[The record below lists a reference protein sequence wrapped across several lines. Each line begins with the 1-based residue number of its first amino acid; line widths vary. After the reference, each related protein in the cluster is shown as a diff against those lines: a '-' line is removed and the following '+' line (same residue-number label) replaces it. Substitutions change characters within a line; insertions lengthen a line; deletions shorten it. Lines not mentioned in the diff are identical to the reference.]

1 MTVRDTVLRRTTGP
15 YLATVLKLMA
25 RSFNKNTD
33 LRREL
38 YRRHN
43 GTLEPFDTKFQFRTA
58 DGATSLYLSIEGG
71 RMRGG
76 SGLVQAPDL
85 IATFSDYTALRT
97 FLSPFARSDPLN
109 LMLENKLS
117 FEGNMSYLAR
127 LGHLTAVVR
136 NRRWRR
142 TLDSPN
148 GAGDPAER
156 GDSMLGASRVEKRRE
171 TLRCERTPEVAV
183 LDDPYLSRYTIDDFP
198 RLKAMRAE
206 FFAAQGEIC
215 TERPRL
221 ITQYYR
227 EHGFETDAE
236 GRDIDPELRQAGALH
251 HLLVNKEPLIRDR
264 ALLPG
269 TTTTKFPGVVIYPE
283 MSGLNIW
290 AELTTVSK
298 RELNPYRISAADVD
312 LLNQDVFPFWAD
324 RNVREWTRRE
334 WNNARCQQLDE
345 RWVLY
350 FMWKT
355 AAVSH
360 TIPDYPAVLERGLL
374 AIRDD
379 AARLEASAADD
390 RARNYYRAT
399 QIVLDGTLRY
409 VERLAEKAHA
419 LAAAL
424 DAGNPA
430 QAARRDEL
438 LEIARIC
445 RKVPACPAE
454 SLHEA
459 LSVILLVQIALHME
473 NMNAG
478 LSIGRL
484 DAWLQPYFLRDIAAA
499 QTDGEREAVVKRA
512 IELVGSFFLQ
522 CNDHLPLV
530 PSAGIRLFA
539 GSSSD
544 MAMTVG
550 GVDREGNSA
559 VCDMTYVVLKVA
571 EMLTLR
577 DPNLNARYHP
587 KANSLE
593 YLRRLCEV
601 NVITTSTPSIHN
613 DEAVIA
619 TLVNQ
624 GFALEDARDWGATGC
639 VEPTSC
645 GRHIGHTNCMLLN
658 TVAALEMALNDGYH
672 PLVREQIGPHT
683 GNVTDASRFETFDK
697 FLAAYKEQLGYLIG
711 QSVEYNNLLGRAH
724 QYLHPTPL
732 LSSLIQG
739 CLESSRDVIDGGA
752 TYNSSGAALVSVAD
766 VVDSLLAIRQLVYE
780 EKAVDFGTL
789 LRALRDDFAG
799 HEALHARIMKRVPKF
814 GSDAP
819 GTREMAEDIINF
831 IYDEYHSK
839 ENYRGGHYT
848 SGFWSMSNHVVF
860 GALSGALPSGRKRG
874 KAFTPGI
881 TPAASAS
888 PNLLDN
894 IRTVA
899 ALDPL
904 KMPNNIA
911 FNVKLTPAPGEP
923 HAEFVEHATT
933 YAKTYF
939 ELGGMQMQ
947 FNMVTTETLRDA
959 MEHPEDYRN
968 LMVRISGYNAYFVEL
983 NREMQIELIER
994 AEYR

>member
-1 MTVRDTVLRRTTGP
+1 MGVKESLLERTTGP
-15 YLATVLKLMA
+15 YLAAVLKLMA
-25 RSFNKNTD
+25 FTFNRNAGLRSQ
-33 LRREL
+33 L
-38 YRRHN
+38 YRRRN
-43 GTLEPFDTKFQFRTA
+43 GTTEPFDTRYQFRTTN
-58 DGATSLYLSIEGG
+58 GAVNLYLTIEDG
-71 RMRGG
+71 RMRAGAG
-76 SGLVQAPDL
+76 KAQDPHLV
-85 IATFSDYTALRT
+85 ATFSDAFALRS
-97 FLSPFARSDPLN
+97 FLSPFARTDPLN
-109 LMLENKLS
+109 LMIENKLS

-127 LGHLTAVVR
+127 LGHLTAMAR
-136 NRRWRR
+136 NRGWRK
-142 TLDSPN
+142 TLQQGTEGVD
-148 GAGDPAER
+148 AKTQR
-156 GDSMLGASRVEKRRE
+156 GDSMLATSRAEKRWE
-171 TLRCERTPEVAV
+171 TLSCEKTPETAV
-183 LDDPYLSRYTIDDFP
+183 LDDPYLSRYTLDDFP

-206 FFAAQGEIC
+206 FFGARGEIC

-221 ITQYYR
+221 VTEYYR

-236 GRDIDPELRQAGALH
+236 GHEIDPELRQAGALH
-251 HLLVNKEPLIRDR
+251 HVLVNKQPLLRER

-283 MSGLNIW
+283 MSGTTIW
-290 AELTTVSK
+290 PELATVSG
-298 RELNPYRISAADVD
+298 RELNPYRISPEEVD
-312 LLNQDVFPFWAD
+312 LLNQDVFPFWVD
-324 RNVREWTRRE
+324 RNIREWTRRE

-374 AIRDD
+374 AFRED
-379 AARLEASAADD
+379 AARYEAAATDE
-390 RARNYYRAT
+390 RSRNFYQAVQT
-399 QIVLDGTLRY
+399 VIDGVLCY
-409 VERLAEKAHA
+409 AERLAEKVESM
-419 LAAAL
+419 AAEL
-424 DAGNPA
+424 DGDAS
-430 QAARRDEL
+430 QSERRNEF
-438 LEIARIC
+438 LEMARIC
-445 RKVPACPAE
+445 RKVPAGPAE

-459 LSVILLVQIALHME
+459 LSVILLLQIALHME

-478 LSIGRL
+478 LSLGRL
-484 DAWLQPYFLRDIAAA
+484 DAWLQPYFLNDIAKAK
-499 QTDGEREAVVKRA
+499 TDEEREAVVRRA

-530 PSAGIRLFA
+530 PSVGMRLFA

-550 GVDREGNSA
+550 GVDRDGKSA
-559 VCDMTYVVLKVA
+559 VCDMTYVILKVA
-571 EMLTLR
+571 EILTMR
-577 DPNLNARYHP
+577 DPNLNARFHP
-587 KANSLE
+587 KTNSLE

-624 GFALEDARDWGATGC
+624 GFAIEDARDWGATGC

-658 TVAALEMALNDGYH
+658 TVAAMEMALNDGYH
-672 PLVREQIGPHT
+672 PLIREQIGPHT
-683 GNVTDASRFETFDK
+683 GDPADASRFDTFDK
-697 FLAAYKEQLGYLIG
+697 FLAAYKEQLGYVIG
-711 QSVEYNNLLGRAH
+711 QSIEYNNLLGRAH

-732 LSSLIQG
+732 LSSLVQG
-739 CLESSRDVIDGGA
+739 CLESGRDVILGGA
-752 TYNSSGAALVSVAD
+752 KYNSSGAALVSVAD
-766 VVDSLLAIRQLVYE
+766 VVDSLLAIKQLVYE
-780 EKAVDFGTL
+780 EKAVDFKTL
-789 LRALRDDFAG
+789 LQALRDDFVG

-831 IYDEYHSK
+831 IYDEYQSK
-839 ENYRGGHYT
+839 ENYRGGRYT
-848 SGFWSMSNHVVF
+848 SGYWSMSNHVVF
-860 GALSGALPSGRKRG
+860 GSLSGALPSGRKRG

-881 TPAASAS
+881 TPTASAS

-959 MEHPEDYRN
+959 MEHPENYRN

>member
-1 MTVRDTVLRRTTGP
+1 MGARETVLGRATGP

-25 RSFNKNTD
+25 LSFNRRPD

-38 YRRHN
+38 YRRRN
-43 GTLEPFDTKFQFRTA
+43 GTLEPFDSRYQFRTA
-58 DGATSLYLSIEGG
+58 DGATNLYLAVEGG
-71 RMRGG
+71 RMRAGTG
-76 SGLVQAPDL
+76 VIPNPHLT
-85 IATFSDYTALRT
+85 ATCRDPAALRS

-109 LMLENKLS
+109 LLLDNSLS
-117 FEGNMSYLAR
+117 FEGNMSYLSR
-127 LGHLTAVVR
+127 LGHLTAVSR

-142 TLDSPN
+142 ALKASET
-148 GAGDPAER
+148 AKAVAER
-156 GDSMLGASRVEKRRE
+156 GRSMLETSRAERRRE
-171 TLRCERTPEVAV
+171 NLCCPRTDEVAA

-198 RLKAMRAE
+198 RLRAMRAE
-206 FFAAQGEIC
+206 FFGARGTVC

-221 ITQYYR
+221 ITEYYR
-227 EHGFETDAE
+227 GHGFETDAE
-236 GRDIDPELRQAGALH
+236 GREIDPELRQAGALH

-269 TTTTKFPGVVIYPE
+269 TTTTKFPGVVVYPE
-283 MSGLNIW
+283 MSAIGIW
-290 AELTTVSK
+290 AELTTVSN
-298 RELNPYRISAADVD
+298 RELNPYHVSAEDVD
-312 LLNQDVFPFWAD
+312 LLNQEVFPYWVD

-334 WNNARCQQLDE
+334 WNNPRCQQLDE

-360 TIPDYPAVLERGLL
+360 TIPDYPAVLARGLL
-374 AIRDD
+374 SIREDV
-379 AARLEASAADD
+379 ARLEATAADE
-390 RARNYYRAT
+390 RARNFYRAT
-399 QIVLDGTLRY
+399 QIVIDGTLRY
-409 VERLAEKAHA
+409 AERLAEKAEA
-419 LAAAL
+419 MAAEL
-424 DAGNPA
+424 DAADPA
-430 QAARRDEL
+430 QAERRAEL
-438 LEIARIC
+438 LEMARIC
-445 RKVPACPAE
+445 RKVPAGPSE

-459 LSVILLVQIALHME
+459 LSVILLIQIALHME

-478 LSIGRL
+478 LSLGRL
-484 DAWLQPYFLRDIAAA
+484 DAWLQPYFLRDVAAA
-499 QTDGEREAVVKRA
+499 RSEEEREAVIRRA
-512 IELVGSFFLQ
+512 VELVGSFFLQ

-530 PSAGIRLFA
+530 PGVGLRLFA

-544 MAMTVG
+544 MALTVG
-550 GVDREGNSA
+550 GVDRQGNSA

-571 EMLTLR
+571 EILTLR

-601 NVITTSTPSIHN
+601 NVITTATPSIHN

-619 TLVNQ
+619 ALVDQ
-624 GFALEDARDWGATGC
+624 GFAVEDARDWGATGC

-672 PLVREQIGPHT
+672 PLIREQVGPHT
-683 GNVTDASRFETFDK
+683 GEVTDASRFDTFDK

-724 QYLHPTPL
+724 QRLHPTPL
-732 LSSLIQG
+732 LSSLVQG
-739 CLESSRDVIDGGA
+739 CLESARDVIDGGA
-752 TYNSSGAALVSVAD
+752 KYNSSGAALVSIAD
-766 VVDSLLAIRQLVYE
+766 VIDSLLAIRQLVYE
-780 EKAVDFGTL
+780 EKAVDFRTL
-789 LRALRDDFAG
+789 LQALRDDFVG

-819 GTREMAEDIINF
+819 GTREMAEEIINF
-831 IYDEYHSK
+831 IYDQYQSK
-839 ENYRGGHYT
+839 ANYRGGRYT

-860 GALSGALPSGRKRG
+860 GSLSGALPSGRKRG

-959 MEHPEDYRN
+959 MEHPEQYRN

>member
-1 MTVRDTVLRRTTGP
+1 MGVRETVLERTTSP
-15 YLATVLKLMA
+15 YLAVVLKLMA
-25 RSFNKNTD
+25 RAFNRGPD

-38 YRRHN
+38 FRRHN
-43 GTLEPFDTKFQFRTA
+43 GRLEPFDSSYQFRTA
-58 DGATSLYLSIEGG
+58 DGATNLYLVIEGG
-71 RMRGG
+71 RMRAGAG
-76 SGLVQAPDL
+76 TVQNPHL
-85 IATFSDYTALRT
+85 IATFRDTAALRL

-109 LMLENKLS
+109 LLLDNKLS

-136 NRRWRR
+136 NRHWRQS
-142 TLDSPN
+142 LN
-148 GAGDPAER
+148 GAEKAEAVEER
-156 GDSMLGASRVEKRRE
+156 GHSMLGTSRMEKRRE
-171 TLRCERTPEVAV
+171 TLQCAGAPDAAV
-183 LDDPYLSRYTIDDFP
+183 LDDPYLSRYSLDDFP

-206 FFAAQGEIC
+206 FFGARGIVC

-221 ITQYYR
+221 ITEYYR

-236 GRDIDPELRQAGALH
+236 GHEIDRELRQAGALY
-251 HLLVNKEPLIRDR
+251 HLLINKEPLIRDR
-264 ALLPG
+264 ALLAG
-269 TTTTKFPGVVIYPE
+269 TTATKFPGVVIYPE
-283 MSGLNIW
+283 MSGINIW
-290 AELTTVSK
+290 AELTTVSD
-298 RELNPYRISAADVD
+298 RELTPYHVSAEDVD
-312 LLNQDVFPFWAD
+312 LLSQDVFPYWID
-324 RNVREWTRRE
+324 RNIREWTRRE
-334 WNNARCQQLDE
+334 WNSPRCQQLDE

-374 AIRDD
+374 SIREDV
-379 AARLEASAADD
+379 ARLEAGAADE
-390 RARNYYRAT
+390 RARNFYRAVQT
-399 QIVLDGTLRY
+399 VIDGTLRY
-409 VERLAEKAHA
+409 VERLAEKAEA
-419 LAAAL
+419 MAAEI
-424 DAGNPA
+424 DAADPA
-430 QAARRDEL
+430 QAERRGEL
-438 LEIARIC
+438 LEMARIC
-445 RKVPACPAE
+445 RKVPAGPAE

-459 LSVILLVQIALHME
+459 LNVILLVQIALHME

-478 LSIGRL
+478 LSLGRL
-484 DAWLQPYFLRDIAAA
+484 DTWLQPYFLRDVAAA
-499 QTDGEREAVVKRA
+499 STDEEREAVVRRA
-512 IELVGSFFLQ
+512 VELTASFFLQ
-522 CNDHLPLV
+522 CSDHLPLV
-530 PSAGIRLFA
+530 PGAGLRLFA

-544 MAMTVG
+544 MALTIG

-559 VCDMTYVVLKVA
+559 VCDMTYIILKVS

-587 KANSLE
+587 KVNSLE

-624 GFALEDARDWGATGC
+624 GFAIEDARDWGATGC

-658 TVAALEMALNDGYH
+658 TVAAMEMALNDGYH
-672 PLVREQIGPHT
+672 PLIREQVGPHT
-683 GNVTDASRFETFDK
+683 GDVTDTSRFDTFDK

-711 QSVEYNNLLGRAH
+711 QSVEYNNLLGQAH
-724 QYLHPTPL
+724 QHLHPTPL
-732 LSSLIQG
+732 LSSLVQG
-739 CLESSRDVIDGGA
+739 CLESARDVIDGGA
-752 TYNSSGAALVSVAD
+752 KYNSSGAALVSVAD

-780 EKAVDFGTL
+780 EKAVDFPTL
-789 LRALRDDFAG
+789 LQALRDDFVG
-799 HEALHARIMKRVPKF
+799 HEALHARIMKKVPKF

-831 IYDEYHSK
+831 IYDQYQSST
-839 ENYRGGHYT
+839 NYRGGRYT

-860 GALSGALPSGRKRG
+860 GSLSGALPSGRKRG

-881 TPAASAS
+881 TPSASAS

-911 FNVKLTPAPGEP
+911 FNVKLTPATGEP

-959 MEHPEDYRN
+959 MEHPENYRN

>member
-1 MTVRDTVLRRTTGP
+1 MGLRETVIERTTGP
-15 YLATVLKLMA
+15 YMVAALKLMA
-25 RSFNKNTD
+25 FTFNRDAGLKSQ
-33 LRREL
+33 L
-38 YRRHN
+38 YRRRN
-43 GTLEPFDTKFQFRTA
+43 GSLEPFDTRYQFRTV
-58 DGATSLYLSIEGG
+58 DGALNLYLTIENG
-71 RMRGG
+71 RMRAG
-76 SGLVQAPDL
+76 SGAVREPHLV
-85 IATFSDYTALRT
+85 ATFSDVSALRA

-109 LMLENKLS
+109 LMIENRLS
-117 FEGNMSYLAR
+117 FEGNMSYLSR
-127 LGHLTAVVR
+127 LGHLTTVAR

-142 TLDSPN
+142 ALSGIEGVDAKTR
-148 GAGDPAER
+148 R
-156 GDSMLGASRVEKRRE
+156 GDSMLATSQVEKHRQ
-171 TLRCERTPEVAV
+171 TLRCEKTPETAV
-183 LDDPYLSRYTIDDFP
+183 LEDPYLSRYTLDDFP
-198 RLKAMRAE
+198 RLKTMRAE
-206 FFAAQGEIC
+206 FFGARGEIC

-221 ITQYYR
+221 VTEYYR
-227 EHGFETDAE
+227 ENGFEADAE
-236 GRDIDPELRQAGALH
+236 GREIDPELRQAGALH
-251 HLLVNKEPLIRDR
+251 HVLVNKEPLIRDR

-269 TTTTKFPGVVIYPE
+269 TTTARFPGVVIYPE
-283 MSGLNIW
+283 LSGTNIW
-290 AELTTVSK
+290 AELVSVSA
-298 RELNPYRISAADVD
+298 RELNPYRISPADVD
-312 LLNQDVFPFWAD
+312 LLNQDVFPYWID
-324 RNVREWTRRE
+324 RNVREWTRQK
-334 WNNARCQQLDE
+334 WDNARCQQLDE
-345 RWVLY
+345 YWVLY

-355 AAVSH
+355 AALSH
-360 TIPDYPAVLERGLL
+360 TIPDYPGVLQRGLL
-374 AIRDD
+374 GYRED
-379 AARLEASAADD
+379 AAQYELQATDERRRDF
-390 RARNYYRAT
+390 YRAVEMV
-399 QIVLDGTLRY
+399 IDGTLRY
-409 VERLAEKAHA
+409 AERLAEKAELMA
-419 LAAAL
+419 SKIGPDDAA
-424 DAGNPA
+424 
-430 QAARRDEL
+430 QVERRNEL
-438 LEIARIC
+438 LEMARIC
-445 RKVPACPAE
+445 RKVPAGPAE

-459 LSVILLVQIALHME
+459 LSVILLMQIALHME

-478 LSIGRL
+478 LSLGRL
-484 DAWLQPYFLRDIAAA
+484 DAWLQPYFLHDVSLAK
-499 QTDGEREAVVKRA
+499 TDEEREAVVRRA

-530 PSAGIRLFA
+530 PSVGMRLFA

-544 MAMTVG
+544 MALTVG

-559 VCDMTYVVLKVA
+559 VCDMTYVILKVA
-571 EMLTLR
+571 EILTMR

-624 GFALEDARDWGATGC
+624 GFAVEDARDWGATGC

-658 TVAALEMALNDGYH
+658 TVAAMEMALNDGYH
-672 PLVREQIGPHT
+672 PLIRQQVGPHT
-683 GNVTDASRFETFDK
+683 GDVADESRFDTFEK
-697 FLAAYKEQLGYLIG
+697 FLAAYKDQLGYVIG

-732 LSSLIQG
+732 LSSLVQG
-739 CLESSRDVIDGGA
+739 CMESARDVVLGGA
-752 TYNSSGAALVSVAD
+752 MYNSSGAALVSVAD
-766 VVDSLLAIRQLVYE
+766 VVDSLLVIKQLVYE
-780 EKAVDFGTL
+780 EKAVDFKTL
-789 LRALRDDFAG
+789 LRALRDDFVG

-831 IYDEYHSK
+831 IYDEYQSK
-839 ENYRGGHYT
+839 ENYRGGRYT

-860 GALSGALPSGRKRG
+860 GSLSGALPSGRKRG

-881 TPAASAS
+881 TPSASAS

-894 IRTVA
+894 IRTIA

-911 FNVKLTPAPGEP
+911 FNVKLTPAAGEP

-947 FNMVTTETLRDA
+947 FNMVTTETLRDS
-959 MEHPEDYRN
+959 MEHPENYRN

-994 AEYR
+994 AEFR

>member
-1 MTVRDTVLRRTTGP
+1 MAMRDTIAERTTGP
-15 YLATVLKLMA
+15 YLTTVLKLMA
-25 RSFNKNTD
+25 FNFNRSAD

-38 YRRHN
+38 YQRRN
-43 GTLEPFDTKFQFRTA
+43 GLSKPFDSRFQFRTIDNA
-58 DGATSLYLSIEGG
+58 INLYLTIEGG

-76 SGLVQAPDL
+76 SGVVREPHVV
-85 IATFSDYTALRT
+85 ATFRDAAAMRT

-109 LMLENKLS
+109 LMIDNKLS
-117 FEGNMSYLAR
+117 FEGNLSHLGR
-127 LGHLTAVVR
+127 LGHLTAVAR
-136 NRRWRR
+136 NRGWRKK
-142 TLDSPN
+142 L
-148 GAGDPAER
+148 GAAPESGDLAQA
-156 GDSMLGASRVEKRRE
+156 GDSMLAASRAERRRE
-171 TLRCERTPEVAV
+171 TMRCEPTDEVAV
-183 LDDPYLSRYTIDDFP
+183 LDDPYLSRYGIDDFP

-206 FFAAQGEIC
+206 FFGAHGEVC

-221 ITQYYR
+221 VTEYYR

-236 GRDIDPELRQAGALH
+236 GREIDPELRQAGALH
-251 HLLVNKEPLIRDR
+251 HVLVNKEPIIRER

-269 TTTTKFPGVVIYPE
+269 TTTRKFPGVVIYPE
-283 MSGLNIW
+283 TGGTTIW
-290 AELTTVSK
+290 AELTTVGE
-298 RELNPYRISAADVD
+298 RELNPYRISPDDVD
-312 LLNQDVFPFWAD
+312 LLDREVFPFWVD
-324 RNVREWTRRE
+324 RNVREWTRHH
-334 WNNARCQQLDE
+334 WNAPRCQQLDE

-360 TIPDYPAVLERGLL
+360 TIPDYPGVLRRGLL
-374 AIRDD
+374 AFRED
-379 AARLEASAADD
+379 AARGEASAGDEK
-390 RARNYYRAT
+390 ARSFYRAVQT
-399 QIVLDGTLRY
+399 VIDGVLRY
-409 VERLAEKAHA
+409 SERLADKAESMVA
-419 LAAAL
+419 ETD
-424 DAGNPA
+424 DA
-430 QAARRDEL
+430 QRRDEL
-438 LEIARIC
+438 LEMARIC
-445 RKVPACPAE
+445 RKVPAGPAE

-459 LSVILLVQIALHME
+459 LTVILLIQIALHME

-484 DAWLQPYFLRDIAAA
+484 DAWLQPYFLHDVALAKTA
-499 QTDGEREAVVKRA
+499 EEKEAVVRRA

-530 PSAGIRLFA
+530 PSVGMRLFA

-544 MAMTVG
+544 MAVTLG
-550 GVDREGNSA
+550 GVDAEGKSA
-559 VCDMTYVVLKVA
+559 VCDMTYVILKAA

-577 DPNLNARYHP
+577 DPNLNARFHP

-619 TLVNQ
+619 ALVEQ
-624 GFALEDARDWGATGC
+624 GFALPDARDWGATGC

-645 GRHIGHTNCMLLN
+645 GRHMGHTNSMLLN
-658 TVAALEMALNDGYH
+658 TVAALEMALNDGFH
-672 PLVREQIGPHT
+672 PLVGEQIGPHS
-683 GNVTDASRFETFDK
+683 GDPAAGAFDTFDA
-697 FLAAYKEQLGYLIG
+697 FLAAYKQQLGYLIG
-711 QSVEYNNLLGRAH
+711 QSVEYNNILGQAH

-732 LSSLIQG
+732 LSSLVGG
-739 CLESSRDVIDGGA
+739 CLESGRDMSQGGA
-752 TYNSSGAALVSVAD
+752 KYNSSGAALVSLAD
-766 VVDSLLAIRQLVYE
+766 VIDSLLVVKQLVYE
-780 EKAVDFGTL
+780 EKAVDFPTL
-789 LRALRDDFAG
+789 LQALRDDFAG

-819 GTREMAEDIINF
+819 GTREMAQDLINF
-831 IYDEYHSK
+831 IYDEYQSR
-839 ENYRGGHYT
+839 ENYRGGRYT

-860 GALSGALPSGRKRG
+860 GSLSGALPSGRKRG

-881 TPAASAS
+881 TPSASAS

-894 IRTVA
+894 IRTIA

-911 FNVKLTPAPGEP
+911 FNVKLTPALGEP
-923 HAEFVEHATT
+923 HADFVEHATT

-959 MEHPEDYRN
+959 MEHPESYRN

>member
-1 MTVRDTVLRRTTGP
+1 MGVQETVLERTTVP
-15 YLATVLKLMA
+15 YLAVVLKLMA
-25 RSFNKNTD
+25 LSFNRRPD

-43 GTLEPFDTKFQFRTA
+43 GTLEPFDSSYQFRTA
-58 DGATSLYLSIEGG
+58 DGATNLYLTIEGG
-71 RMRGG
+71 RMRAGAG
-76 SGLVQAPDL
+76 TVPNPHLT
-85 IATFSDYTALRT
+85 ATFRDTTALRS

-109 LMLENKLS
+109 LLLDNSLS

-127 LGHLTAVVR
+127 LGHLTAVSR
-136 NRRWRR
+136 HRRWRR
-142 TLDSPN
+142 ALN
-148 GAGDPAER
+148 GAESAETLKER
-156 GDSMLGASRVEKRRE
+156 GHSMLGTSRMERRRE
-171 TLRCERTPEVAV
+171 NLRCPRTNEVAV

-198 RLKAMRAE
+198 RLGAMRAE
-206 FFAAQGEIC
+206 FFGARGDVC

-221 ITQYYR
+221 ITEYYR
-227 EHGFETDAE
+227 EHGFETDAQ
-236 GRDIDPELRQAGALH
+236 GREVDPELRQAGALH
-251 HLLVNKEPLIRDR
+251 YLLVNKEPLIRDR

-283 MSGLNIW
+283 MSALSIW

-298 RELNPYRISAADVD
+298 REMNPYHISAEDVD
-312 LLNQDVFPFWAD
+312 LLNQDVFPYWID

-374 AIRDD
+374 SFRED
-379 AARLEASAADD
+379 AARLEAAAADE
-390 RARNYYRAT
+390 RARNFYRAT
-399 QIVLDGTLRY
+399 QIAIEGTLRY
-409 VERLAEKAHA
+409 AERLAEKAEA
-419 LAAAL
+419 MAAEL
-424 DAGNPA
+424 DPGDPA
-430 QAARRDEL
+430 QAERRGEL
-438 LEIARIC
+438 LEMARIC
-445 RKVPACPAE
+445 RKVPAGPAE

-459 LSVILLVQIALHME
+459 LSVILLIQLALHME

-478 LSIGRL
+478 LSLGRL
-484 DAWLQPYFLRDIAAA
+484 DMWLQPYFLRDIAAA
-499 QTDGEREAVVKRA
+499 QSEEEREAVIRRA
-512 IELVGSFFLQ
+512 VELVGSFFLQ

-530 PSAGIRLFA
+530 PGVGLRLFA

-544 MAMTVG
+544 MALTVG

-559 VCDMTYVVLKVA
+559 VCDMTYIVLKVA

-587 KANSLE
+587 KANSVE

-601 NVITTSTPSIHN
+601 NVITTATPSIHN

-672 PLVREQIGPHT
+672 PLIREQVGPHT
-683 GNVTDASRFETFDK
+683 GDVTDASRFDTFDK
-697 FLAAYKEQLGYLIG
+697 FLTAYKEQLGYLIG

-752 TYNSSGAALVSVAD
+752 KYNSSGAALVSVAD
-766 VVDSLLAIRQLVYE
+766 VIDSLLAIRQLVYE
-780 EKAVDFGTL
+780 EKAVDFPTL
-789 LRALRDDFAG
+789 LQALRDDFAG

-819 GTREMAEDIINF
+819 GTREMAEEIINF
-831 IYDEYHSK
+831 IYDEYQSK
-839 ENYRGGHYT
+839 TNYRGGRYT

-860 GALSGALPSGRKRG
+860 GSLSGALPSGRKRG

-881 TPAASAS
+881 TPSASAS

-959 MEHPEDYRN
+959 MEHPENYRN

-994 AEYR
+994 AEFR

>member
-1 MTVRDTVLRRTTGP
+1 MGVREAVLERTTGP
-15 YLATVLKLMA
+15 YLASVLKLMA
-25 RSFNKNTD
+25 LAFNRAAD
-33 LRREL
+33 LRGEL

-43 GTLEPFDTKFQFRTA
+43 GTLEPFDSRFQFRTE
-58 DGATSLYLSIEGG
+58 DGATNLYLTIEGG
-71 RMRGG
+71 RMRAGVG
-76 SGLVQAPDL
+76 RASDPHLTV
-85 IATFSDYTALRT
+85 TFRDTNALRT
-97 FLSPFARSDPLN
+97 FLSPFASGDPLN
-109 LMLENKLS
+109 LMIDNELS
-117 FEGNMSYLAR
+117 FEGNMTHLGR

-136 NRRWRR
+136 NRDWRK
-142 TLDSPN
+142 TLSETN
-148 GAGDPAER
+148 GAADVKEL
-156 GDSMLGASRVEKRRE
+156 GDSMLEASKVEQRRE
-171 TLRCERTPEVAV
+171 TLRCEPTDEVVA
-183 LDDPYLSRYTIDDFP
+183 LDDPYLSRYTLDDFP

-206 FFAAQGEIC
+206 FFGAHGEVC
-215 TERPRL
+215 TERARL
-221 ITQYYR
+221 ITDYYR

-236 GRDIDPELRQAGALH
+236 GNEIDPELRQAGALH

-264 ALLPG
+264 GLLAG

-283 MSGLNIW
+283 MAGTTIW
-290 AELTTVSK
+290 SELTTVGN
-298 RELNPYRISAADVD
+298 RPLNPYLVSPEDVE
-312 LLNQDVFPFWAD
+312 LLTQDIFPFWVD
-324 RNVREWTRRE
+324 RNVREWTRHE
-334 WNNARCQQLDE
+334 WNNPRCQQLDE

-360 TIPDYPAVLERGLL
+360 TIPDYPAMLERGLL
-374 AIRDD
+374 PFRED
-379 AARLEASAADD
+379 AARREESATDE
-390 RARNYYRAT
+390 RSRSFYRAIQT
-399 QIVLDGTLRY
+399 VIDGTLRY
-409 VERLAEKAHA
+409 AERLAEKAESMA
-419 LAAAL
+419 GKL
-424 DAGNPA
+424 DSGDSA
-430 QAARRDEL
+430 QAGRRDEL
-438 LEIARIC
+438 LEMARIC
-445 RKVPACPAE
+445 RKVPASPAE

-459 LSVILLVQIALHME
+459 LNAIWICKIALHME

-478 LSIGRL
+478 FSIGRL
-484 DAWLQPYFLRDIAAA
+484 DTWLQPYFLRDVASARN
-499 QTDGEREAVVKRA
+499 DEEREAVIRRS

-530 PSAGIRLFA
+530 PSVGLRLFA

-544 MAMTVG
+544 MATTVG
-550 GVDREGNSA
+550 GVDAEGNSA
-559 VCDMTYVVLKVA
+559 VCDTTYVVLKVA

-587 KANSLE
+587 KVNSLE

-619 TLVNQ
+619 ALVDQ
-624 GFALEDARDWGATGC
+624 GFAPEHARDWGATGC

-645 GRHIGHTNCMLLN
+645 GRHFGHTNCMLLN

-672 PLVREQIGPHT
+672 PLIREQIGPHT
-683 GNVTDASRFETFDK
+683 GDVTDPARFDTFDK
-697 FLAAYKEQLGYLIG
+697 FLAAYKTQLGYLIG
-711 QSVEYNNLLGRAH
+711 QSVAYNNLLGRAH

-732 LSSLIQG
+732 LSSLVQG
-739 CLESSRDVIDGGA
+739 CLESGRDVIDGGA
-752 TYNSSGAALVSVAD
+752 KYNSSGAALVSVAD
-766 VVDSLLAIRQLVYE
+766 VVDSLLAIKQLVYE
-780 EKAVDFGTL
+780 EKSVDFATL
-789 LRALRDDFAG
+789 TQALRDDFAG
-799 HEALHARIMKRVPKF
+799 HEALHARIMRKVPKF

-819 GTREMAEDIINF
+819 GTREMAEEVINF
-831 IYDEYHSK
+831 IYDEYQSK
-839 ENYRGGHYT
+839 TNYRGGRYT

-860 GALSGALPSGRKRG
+860 GTLSGALPSGRKRG

-881 TPAASAS
+881 TPTASAS
-888 PNLLDN
+888 PSLSDN

-923 HAEFVEHATT
+923 HAEFVEHATA

-939 ELGGMQMQ
+939 DLGGMQMQ
-947 FNMVTTETLRDA
+947 FNMVTSETLRDA
-959 MEHPEDYRN
+959 MEHPENYRN